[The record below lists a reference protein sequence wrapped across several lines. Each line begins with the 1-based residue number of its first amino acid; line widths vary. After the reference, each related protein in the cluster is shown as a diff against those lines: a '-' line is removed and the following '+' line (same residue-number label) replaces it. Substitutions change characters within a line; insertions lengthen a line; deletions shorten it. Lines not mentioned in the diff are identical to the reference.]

1 MSTDLKKRVT
11 PKADP
16 SNRKTELA
24 ELLESGIGDVSLR
37 ELLGM
42 LISSVGASER
52 KAYLSRESQDKA
64 NGFTTV
70 PFKSDPFRS
79 IFAFRAPEPE
89 SSGRRVYLPAIA
101 AVTAKK
107 SRPCCWDCSAR
118 AARSMPPKTHSRR
131 WACPARNRIW
141 NVSRRE

>member
-64 NGFTTV
+64 NGFY
-70 PFKSDPFRS
+70 D
-79 IFAFRAPEPE
+79 
-89 SSGRRVYLPAIA
+89 
-101 AVTAKK
+101 
-107 SRPCCWDCSAR
+107 
-118 AARSMPPKTHSRR
+118 
-131 WACPARNRIW
+131 RNL
-141 NVSRRE
+141 